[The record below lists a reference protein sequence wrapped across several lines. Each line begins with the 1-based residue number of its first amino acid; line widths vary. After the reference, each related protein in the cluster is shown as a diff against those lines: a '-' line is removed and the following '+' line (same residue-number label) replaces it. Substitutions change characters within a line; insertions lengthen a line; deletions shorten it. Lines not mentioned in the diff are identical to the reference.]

1 VFLKALLLCDDVRFE
16 QAGTVSLVGVHRERV
31 GGIASAGGGIRFAK
45 LVGVAMVG
53 GLGGIAEVQHRWTMR
68 GLDAELASRERPFA
82 SEPRDPAADE
92 HVFLFGNAPLV
103 VPAAGRYELVL
114 DVIAMGERATYRYGV
129 RVDAIG

>member
-1 VFLKALLLCDDVRFE
+1 VFLKALLMCEDVRFE
-16 QAGTVSLVGVHRERV
+16 QAGTLSLVGVYRENV
-31 GGIASAGGGIRFAK
+31 GGIAVADGIRFAK
-45 LVGVAMVG
+45 LFGVAMVG
-53 GLGGIAEVQHRWTMR
+53 GLAGLTEVQHRWSLR
-68 GLDAELASRERPFA
+68 GLDVELASRERPYA

-103 VPAAGRYELVL
+103 FPAPGRYELVL